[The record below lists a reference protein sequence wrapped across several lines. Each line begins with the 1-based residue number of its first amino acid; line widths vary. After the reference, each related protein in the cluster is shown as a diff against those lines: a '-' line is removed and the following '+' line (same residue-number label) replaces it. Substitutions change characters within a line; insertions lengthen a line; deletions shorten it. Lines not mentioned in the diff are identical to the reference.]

1 MIVALGLAVVGLKAV
16 YDSHDLANPPL
27 PNLQS
32 LHSWIGIVT
41 ATFFA
46 AQVYSILE
54 MLSLGNLVTFNLLLL
69 AVDVGIFNIPHSRDP
84 FCSEIRV
91 HAIAHLH
98 RILDPRDGHCCLPL
112 GPVREINFYQVIN
125 LKPIK

>member
-46 AQVYSILE
+46 AQVFSIL
-54 MLSLGNLVTFNLLLL
+54 
-69 AVDVGIFNIPHSRDP
+69 INISPGK
-84 FCSEIRV
+84 FV
-91 HAIAHLH
+91 Y
-98 RILDPRDGHCCLPL
+98 
-112 GPVREINFYQVIN
+112 V
-125 LKPIK
+125 